1 MKRVWIVLG
10 LAVVVGGLAWAGLAV
25 AQEAADAAPAAAAAA
40 PQTEEVSESVM
51 AFIDKGKPI
60 GHVIIVL
67 LIVALFFVA
76 DQVRINLLE
85 RVRAGEIYKGS
96 LATTDRASFEGL
108 IDKHVTSRVGRLL
121 NDARVLYV
129 QSGNLSLIGAEAEFY
144 REKEEHRF
152 NTFES
157 RMFFLSDTAG
167 GLGLLGTVWGIY
179 RGFAAKSVAQNNED
193 LLAAMGIALV
203 TTFMGI
209 VVSVIIN
216 WMSTEVGAVTRNR
229 IMVAL
234 EKVEN
239 YRDALVRDRNA
250 A

>member
-1 MKRVWIVLG
+1 MKRALITLG
-10 LAVVVGGLAWAGLAV
+10 LVAVALGVLWAGLAS
-25 AQEAADAAPAAAAAA
+25 AQEAADAAPAAVAAA

-96 LATTDRASFEGL
+96 LAATDRTSFEQL
-108 IDKHVTSRVGRLL
+108 IERHVTSRVGRLL